1 MTVGAMARTKGAAG
15 ERELARLLTEV
26 TGHDITRRVR
36 NFKGEDDLQGLPG
49 WSIEA
54 KRYKTIT
61 PGLMAMWWAQAQRQ
75 ADAIGCEPVLFCR
88 ADRGLWRAVWSAEL
102 LLTKSQPCP
111 LPERAIVEADPQTWW
126 ALCGM

>member
-1 MTVGAMARTKGAAG
+1 MSRTKGASG

-36 NFKGEDDLQGLPG
+36 NLKGEDDLQGLPG

-88 ADRGLWRAVWSAEL
+88 ADRGLWRAVWPAHLHQVQRPDSTRHA
-102 LLTKSQPCP
+102 
-111 LPERAIVEADPQTWW
+111 LPTDAIIEAAPAVWW
-126 ALCGM
+126 ALVASH